1 MLVIGASTR
10 GITVI
15 DASARGIISSNL
27 EVAKRGLPN
36 GPTDLV
42 CLWAGQACGSVSG
55 RLPPARFWYCPRS
68 CRRCLAHLRLL
79 PADTS
84 NLFAALSDRS
94 LGSARLGMK
103 SEQLGVVAIALVAA
117 SFLCAPTTPASA
129 NPVLPG
135 GTVTPDLFG
144 AISGSVLATTGT
156 VPLTSVP
163 ASFMST
169 YVAEVVA
176 DAGRGGLLDFILQ
189 TTNSPAS
196 GDALGRITLT
206 SFAGFATDVGTAI
219 SAGGLAGGTAPPV
232 NITRSSAGNVIGF
245 NFAPGV
251 LSPGTTSPRRRPQA
265 GGGGNAVGDEIPVTN
280 PGGAPR
286 KGQ

>member
-1 MLVIGASTR
+1 MTR
-10 GITVI
+10 P
-15 DASARGIISSNL
+15 ISY
-27 EVAKRGLPN
+27 VFG
-36 GPTDLV
+36 
-42 CLWAGQACGSVSG
+42 
-55 RLPPARFWYCPRS
+55 PARLAVVSADGCRRLDSGIVRGPAGGVRRISGS
-68 CRRCLAHLRLL
+68 CRLIRQICSRLY
-79 PADTS
+79 PI
-84 NLFAALSDRS
+84 
-94 LGSARLGMK
+94 GSARLGMK

-206 SFAGFATDVGTAI
+206 SFAGFATDVGAAI

-232 NITRSSAGNVIGF
+232 NIPRSSAGNVIGF

-251 LSPGTTSPRRRPQA
+251 LSPGTTSEVLVVETNATAFVPGTVLETDGGRRVVRDLRLYQPFRSTVASRSFWPSVVSRRPRA
-265 GGGGNAVGDEIPVTN
+265 
-280 PGGAPR
+280 
-286 KGQ
+286 

>member
-1 MLVIGASTR
+1 MTR
-10 GITVI
+10 P
-15 DASARGIISSNL
+15 ISY
-27 EVAKRGLPN
+27 VFG
-36 GPTDLV
+36 
-42 CLWAGQACGSVSG
+42 
-55 RLPPARFWYCPRS
+55 PARLAVVSADGCRRLDSGIVRDPAGGVWRISGS
-68 CRRCLAHLRLL
+68 CRLIRQICSRLY
-79 PADTS
+79 PI
-84 NLFAALSDRS
+84 
-94 LGSARLGMK
+94 GSARLGMK